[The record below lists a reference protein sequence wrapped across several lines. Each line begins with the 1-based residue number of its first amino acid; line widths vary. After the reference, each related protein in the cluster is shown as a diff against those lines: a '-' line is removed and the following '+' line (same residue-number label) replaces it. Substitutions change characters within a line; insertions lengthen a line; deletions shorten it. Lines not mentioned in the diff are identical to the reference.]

1 MICKNCG
8 VLLGEGHVKCPRCG
22 ALLVNKEDET
32 AAARHADSPWKRPE
46 RRVSTLPSD
55 LKKPERRTAQAPAE
69 RKTPVEPDAGEEEPR
84 RERTARSASRPAS
97 SPPPAAPEKPVRH
110 AAESTAASRPDR
122 RDEPVPS
129 TGENAKGS
137 GENGGVRMV
146 RRHRYK
152 AIEPEHSD
160 FASLNWIR
168 LLAVTAVAVAALA
181 FGIHFFLTK
190 TTPGTLFCARM
201 GFNTTAEAYHALGRE
216 YMSGGSISRAVRA
229 LEIAQTKEPDDLET
243 LIDLGRAYTATN
255 QSERAELAYA
265 HAIEC
270 WPNYPESYRYL
281 IDLMTEDG
289 RNYEALQCIALAIE
303 RTGDSYFTTLQR
315 ELRPATPAVSV
326 LGGSF
331 DKEFELTMS
340 ADEGAKIYYVINSK
354 STPMEEGILYTE
366 TVYLEE
372 GTWKIQ
378 IVAAKD
384 GMFSNV
390 NSQTYIVNK
399 PNPDAPKANLQPG
412 TYDRVRQVSL
422 RASKDVVAIYYTIDG
437 TAPTTESKLYEGPI
451 QLRVG
456 KTTLRAIAVNSEGKV
471 SNEMVEEYVCQGKA
485 GTAFKETDRIDKL
498 ELNGTTKEKFISTYG
513 DPSSETDDGYD
524 DLGTYTRLHYA
535 WGSAVFLDKQNGKSP
550 VLVELVTSSPDMK
563 GPRSTGVGMRVED
576 VLSAF
581 RDAGGE
587 ENANGVRNLYTLRTT
602 DTGALGI
609 LTREDEGKYHIGYY
623 YHLTIGAWLELSYYS
638 EGGLITR
645 MEWMWYM
652 SQ

>member
-22 ALLVNKEDET
+22 APLVNEEDEK
-32 AAARHADSPWKRPE
+32 ASARHADSPWKRPE

-55 LKKPERRTAQAPAE
+55 LKKTQRRTQQATAEEPAPAQEERRAE
-69 RKTPVEPDAGEEEPR
+69 GA
-84 RERTARSASRPAS
+84 ARSASRPAS
-97 SPPPAAPEKPVRH
+97 SPPPAPEKPVRR
-110 AAESTAASRPDR
+110 AAESMAASRPDR
-122 RDEPVPS
+122 RDEPVPPAR
-129 TGENAKGS
+129 ENAKGS

-168 LLAVTAVAVAALA
+168 LLAVTAVAVAVLA
-181 FGIHFFLTK
+181 FGVHFFLTK

-201 GFNTTAEAYHALGRE
+201 GFDTTAEAYHALGRE
-216 YMSGGSISRAVRA
+216 YMSSGSISRAVSA

-255 QSERAELAYA
+255 QTERAELAYA

-270 WPNYPESYRYL
+270 WPSYPESYRYL
-281 IDLMTEDG
+281 IDMMMEQG

-303 RTGDSYFTTLQR
+303 NTGDSYFTTLQR
-315 ELRPATPAVSV
+315 EVRPATPSVSV

-331 DKEFELTMS
+331 DQEFELTMS
-340 ADEGAKIYYVINSK
+340 ADEGAKIYYAINSK

-366 TVYLEE
+366 PVYLEE

-390 NSQTYIVNK
+390 NTQTYIVNK

-412 TYDRVRQVSL
+412 TYDKVRQVSL

-485 GTAFKETDRIDKL
+485 GTAFKESDKIDKL
-498 ELNGTTKEKFISTYG
+498 ELNGTTKAKFISTYG
-513 DPSSETDDGYD
+513 EPAEETDDGYD
-524 DLGTYTRLHYA
+524 DLGTYTRLRYA
-535 WGSAVFLDKQNGKSP
+535 WGSAVFLDKQNGKEP
-550 VLVELVTSSPDMK
+550 VLVELSTSSPDMK
-563 GPRSTGVGMRVED
+563 GPRSTGVGMRVDD

-587 ENANGVRNLYTLRTT
+587 ENASGVRNLYTLRTA

-609 LTREDEGKYHIGYY
+609 LTRGEDGNYHIGYY
-623 YHLTIGAWLELSYYS
+623 YHMTTGAWLELSYYS
-638 EGGLITR
+638 EDGLITR

>member
-8 VLLGEGHVKCPRCG
+8 VLLGEGHEKCPRCG
-22 ALLVNKEDET
+22 APLVNEEDEK
-32 AAARHADSPWKRPE
+32 ASARHADSPWKRPE

-55 LKKPERRTAQAPAE
+55 LKRSQGRTQQVAAAEPAPAQEERRTE
-69 RKTPVEPDAGEEEPR
+69 RA
-84 RERTARSASRPAS
+84 ARSASRPAS
-97 SPPPAAPEKPVRH
+97 SPPPAPEKPVRR

-122 RDEPVPS
+122 RDEPVPPVR
-129 TGENAKGS
+129 ENAKGG

-168 LLAVTAVAVAALA
+168 LLAVTALAVAALA
-181 FGIHFFLTK
+181 FGVHYFLTK

-201 GFNTTAEAYHALGRE
+201 GFDTTAEAYHALGRE
-216 YMSGGSISRAVRA
+216 YMSGGSISRAVSA
-229 LEIAQTKEPDDLET
+229 LEIAQTKEPDELET

-255 QSERAELAYA
+255 QPERAELAYA

-270 WPNYPESYRYL
+270 WPSYPESYRYL
-281 IDLMTEDG
+281 IDLMMEQG
-289 RNYEALQCIALAIE
+289 RNYEALQCIELAIE
-303 RTGDSYFTTLQR
+303 KTGDSYFTALQR
-315 ELRPATPAVSV
+315 EVRPATPSVSV

-340 ADEGAKIYYVINSK
+340 ADEGAKIYYTVNSK
-354 STPMEEGILYTE
+354 STPMEDGILYTE
-366 TVYLEE
+366 PVYLEE
-372 GTWKIQ
+372 GTWRIQ
-378 IVAAKD
+378 LVAAKD

-390 NSQTYIVNK
+390 NTQTYIVNK

-412 TYDRVRQVSL
+412 TYDKVRQVSL

-485 GTAFKETDRIDKL
+485 GTAFKESDKIDKL
-498 ELNGTTKEKFISTYG
+498 ELNGTTKAKFISTYG
-513 DPSSETDDGYD
+513 EPAEETDDGYD
-524 DLGTYTRLHYA
+524 DLGAYTRLRYT
-535 WGSAVFLDKQNGKSP
+535 WGSAVFLDKQNGKEP
-550 VLVELVTSSPDMK
+550 VLVELSTSSPNMK
-563 GPRSTGVGMRVED
+563 GPRSTGVGMRVDD

-587 ENANGVRNLYTLRTT
+587 ENASGVRNLYTLRTA

-609 LTREDEGKYHIGYY
+609 LTREEDGNYHIGYY
-623 YHLTIGAWLELSYYS
+623 YHMTTGAWLELSYYS
-638 EGGLITR
+638 EDGLITR

-652 SQ
+652 AQ